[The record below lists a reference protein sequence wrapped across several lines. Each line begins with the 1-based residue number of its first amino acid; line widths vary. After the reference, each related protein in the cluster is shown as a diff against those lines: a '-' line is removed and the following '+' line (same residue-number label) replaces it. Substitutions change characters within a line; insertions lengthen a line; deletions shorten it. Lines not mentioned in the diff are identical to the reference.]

1 MNQMT
6 RREFNQ
12 TGTTG
17 IEAKCPLEITVD
29 GEVRLIVMTPEQY
42 VGQHAVPPSE
52 LAKRAAD
59 EFDSL
64 PLDKKIQ
71 ASGKMASR
79 SRQ

>member
-17 IEAKCPLEITVD
+17 IEAKCPLEVTVD
-29 GEVRLIVMTPEQY
+29 GEVRLVVSLPQ
-42 VGQHAVPPSE
+42 G
-52 LAKRAAD
+52 RD

-64 PLDKKIQ
+64 PLDKKV
-71 ASGKMASR
+71 SGKHGG
-79 SRQ
+79 

>member
-29 GEVRLIVMTPEQY
+29 GEVRLIVRLPE
-42 VGQHAVPPSE
+42 E
-52 LAKRAAD
+52 RD

-64 PLDKKIQ
+64 PLDKK
-71 ASGKMASR
+71 AGGKHGG
-79 SRQ
+79 

>member
-1 MNQMT
+1 MT

-29 GEVRLIVMTPEQY
+29 GEVRLIVRLPE
-42 VGQHAVPPSE
+42 E
-52 LAKRAAD
+52 RD

>member
-29 GEVRLIVMTPEQY
+29 GEVRLIVTLP
-42 VGQHAVPPSE
+42 ASE
-52 LAKRAAD
+52 KAAD

-64 PLDKKIQ
+64 PLDKK
-71 ASGKMASR
+71 ASGTRR

>member
-29 GEVRLIVMTPEQY
+29 GEVRLVVSLPEHQFT
-42 VGQHAVPPSE
+42 GPPSE
-52 LAKRAAD
+52 KTAD

-64 PLDKKIQ
+64 PLDKK
-71 ASGKMASR
+71 AGGKHGG
-79 SRQ
+79 